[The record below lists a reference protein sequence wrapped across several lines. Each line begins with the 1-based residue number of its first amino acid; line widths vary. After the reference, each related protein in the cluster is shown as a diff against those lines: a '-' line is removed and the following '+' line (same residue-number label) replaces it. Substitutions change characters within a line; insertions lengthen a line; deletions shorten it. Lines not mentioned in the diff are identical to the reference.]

1 MRPLI
6 AIVGRPNVGKST
18 LFNRLCREKKAIVES
33 LPGVTRDRNYA
44 DVTWDGV
51 SLTIVDTGG
60 FEPLNKDR
68 FIAHINEQI
77 ELAIEEADVL
87 ILLTD
92 GKEGLNPT
100 DRDII
105 DRLRKAGKPTF
116 LAVNKIDHPKHQERI
131 QDFYSL
137 GVDTIFPISATHG
150 HGVSYLM
157 DKVLSVLPSMEEEV
171 EGELVRVA
179 VVGRPNVGKSSLIN
193 GILGYRRLVVSEMP
207 GTTRDAIDSVIKM
220 GEKGYLFIDTAGIRR
235 KQKISLKLEKYCVVK
250 ALRSID
256 RSDIALIL
264 LDATQGV
271 TNQDKRIAE
280 YALERGKGII
290 IVINKWDLIQSQ
302 AEIRRY
308 VLNKVK
314 TGLRFIDFAPVIT
327 VSALKGKGIMG
338 IFKLID
344 GVFNEYCSRISTH
357 KLNQLMK
364 EMVKTHKAP
373 RVDGK
378 RLKLFYATQ
387 ISIKPPT
394 IVAFVNYP
402 EGVNAYYAR
411 YLLNKI
417 RREAGLNRTPIRVS
431 FKKRV

>member
-1 MRPLI
+1 M
-6 AIVGRPNVGKST
+6 GKST
-18 LFNRLCREKKAIVES
+18 LFNRLCRERKAIVES

-44 DVTWDGV
+44 DVAWDGV

-60 FEPLNKDR
+60 FEPLKKDR
-68 FIAHINEQI
+68 FIAQINEQI

-116 LAVNKIDHPKHQERI
+116 LAVNKIDHPKHEDRI

-157 DKVLSVLPSMEEEV
+157 DEALSVLPSIEEEV
-171 EGELVRVA
+171 EDKLVRVA

-193 GILGYRRLVVSEMP
+193 RILGYRRLLVSEIP
-207 GTTRDAIDSVIKM
+207 GTTRDAIDSVVKRD
-220 GEKGYLFIDTAGIRR
+220 EKGYIFVDTAGIRR
-235 KQKISLKLEKYCVVK
+235 KQSISLRLEKYCVVK

-264 LDATQGV
+264 LDATEGV

-280 YALERGKGII
+280 YALERGRGVI
-290 IVINKWDLIQSQ
+290 IVINKWDLIQKD

-308 VLNKVK
+308 ILSKIRADL
-314 TGLRFIDFAPVIT
+314 GYIDFAPVIT

-344 GVFNEYCSRISTH
+344 GVFTEYCSRISTA
-357 KLNQLMK
+357 KLNQLIK
-364 EMVKTHKAP
+364 DMVKTHKP
-373 RVDGK
+373 PLVHGK

-387 ISIKPPT
+387 TSIKPPT

-402 EGVNAYYAR
+402 EGVDASYAR
-411 YLLNKI
+411 YLVNKI
-417 RREAGLNRTPIRVS
+417 RREAGLKRTPIR
-431 FKKRV
+431 FFFRKRA

>member
-1 MRPLI
+1 M
-6 AIVGRPNVGKST
+6 GKST
-18 LFNRLCREKKAIVES
+18 LFNRLCRKRKAIVES

-44 DVTWDGV
+44 DITWDEV

-60 FEPLNKDR
+60 FEPLKKDR
-68 FIAHINEQI
+68 FIAQINEQI

-100 DRDII
+100 DKDII

-116 LAVNKIDHPKHQERI
+116 LAVNKIDDPKHEERI

-157 DKVLSVLPSMEEEV
+157 DEVLSVVPKIEEGVGE
-171 EGELVRVA
+171 ELVRVA

-193 GILGYRRLVVSEMP
+193 RILGYRRLVVSEIP
-207 GTTRDAIDSVIKM
+207 GTTRDTIDSVVKRDK
-220 GEKGYLFIDTAGIRR
+220 KGYLFVDTAGIRR
-235 KQKISLKLEKYCVVK
+235 KQRISLKLEKYCVVK

-256 RSDIALIL
+256 RSDMALIL
-264 LDATQGV
+264 LDATEGV
-271 TNQDKRIAE
+271 TNQDKHIAE

-290 IVINKWDLIQSQ
+290 IVINKWDLIPKD

-308 VLNKVK
+308 ILGKVK
-314 TGLRFIDFAPVIT
+314 VDLGYIDFAPVIT
-327 VSALKGKGIMG
+327 VSALKGEGIMG

-344 GVFNEYCSRISTH
+344 GVFTEYCLRISTA
-357 KLNQLMK
+357 KLNQLIK
-364 EMVKTHKAP
+364 EMVKTHKP
-373 RVDGK
+373 PLVHGK
-378 RLKLFYATQ
+378 RLKLLYATQ
-387 ISIKPPT
+387 TSIKPPT
-394 IVAFVNYP
+394 ILAFVNYP
-402 EGVNAYYAR
+402 EGVNASYAR
-411 YLLNKI
+411 YIVNKI
-417 RREAGLNRTPIRVS
+417 RREAGLKRTPIRVF

>member
-1 MRPLI
+1 M
-6 AIVGRPNVGKST
+6 
-18 LFNRLCREKKAIVES
+18 ES

-44 DVTWDGV
+44 DVAWDGV

-60 FEPLNKDR
+60 FEPLKKDR
-68 FIAHINEQI
+68 FIAQINEQI

-116 LAVNKIDHPKHQERI
+116 LAVNKIDHPKHEDRI

-137 GVDTIFPISATHG
+137 GVDTIFSISATHG

-157 DKVLSVLPSMEEEV
+157 DEVLSVLPSIEEEV
-171 EGELVRVA
+171 EDKLVRVA

-193 GILGYRRLVVSEMP
+193 RILGYRRLLVSEIP
-207 GTTRDAIDSVIKM
+207 GTTRDAIDSVVKRD
-220 GEKGYLFIDTAGIRR
+220 EKGYIFVDTAGIRR
-235 KQKISLKLEKYCVVK
+235 KQSISLRLEKYCVVK

-256 RSDIALIL
+256 RSNIALIL
-264 LDATQGV
+264 LDATEGV

-280 YALERGKGII
+280 YALERGRGVI
-290 IVINKWDLIQSQ
+290 IVINKWDLIQKD

-308 VLNKVK
+308 TLSKIRADL
-314 TGLRFIDFAPVIT
+314 GYIDFAPVIT

-344 GVFNEYCSRISTH
+344 GVFTEYCSRISTA
-357 KLNQLMK
+357 KLNQLIK
-364 EMVKTHKAP
+364 DMVKTHKP
-373 RVDGK
+373 PLVHGK
-378 RLKLFYATQ
+378 KLKLFYATQ
-387 ISIKPPT
+387 TSIKPPT

-402 EGVNAYYAR
+402 EGVDASYAR
-411 YLLNKI
+411 YLVNRI
-417 RREAGLNRTPIRVS
+417 RREAGLKRTPIR
-431 FKKRV
+431 FFFRKRA

>member
-18 LFNRLCREKKAIVES
+18 LFNRLCRKRKAIVES
-33 LPGVTRDRNYA
+33 LPGVTRDRNYQ
-44 DVTWDGV
+44 DITWDEV

-60 FEPLNKDR
+60 FEPLKKDR
-68 FIAHINEQI
+68 FIAQINEQI

-100 DRDII
+100 DKDII

-116 LAVNKIDHPKHQERI
+116 LAVNKIDDPKHEERI

-157 DKVLSVLPSMEEEV
+157 DEVLSVIPRMEEEV
-171 EGELVRVA
+171 GDELVRVA

-193 GILGYRRLVVSEMP
+193 SILGYRRLLVNEIP
-207 GTTRDAIDSVIKM
+207 GTTRDTIDSVVKRDK
-220 GEKGYLFIDTAGIRR
+220 KGYLFVDTAGIRR
-235 KQKISLKLEKYCVVK
+235 KQRISLKLEKYCVVK

-256 RSDIALIL
+256 RSDMALIL
-264 LDATQGV
+264 LDATEGV
-271 TNQDKRIAE
+271 TNQDKHIAE

-290 IVINKWDLIQSQ
+290 IVINKWDLIPKD

-308 VLNKVK
+308 ILGKVK
-314 TGLRFIDFAPVIT
+314 VDLGYIDFAPVIT
-327 VSALKGKGIMG
+327 VSALKGEGIMG

-344 GVFNEYCSRISTH
+344 GVFTEYCLRISTA
-357 KLNQLMK
+357 KLNQLIK
-364 EMVKTHKAP
+364 EMVKTHKP
-373 RVDGK
+373 PLVHGK
-378 RLKLFYATQ
+378 RLKLLYATQ
-387 ISIKPPT
+387 TSIKPPT
-394 IVAFVNYP
+394 ILAFVNYP
-402 EGVNAYYAR
+402 EGVNTSYAR
-411 YLLNKI
+411 YIVNKI
-417 RREAGLNRTPIRVS
+417 RREAGLKRTPIRVF

>member
-1 MRPLI
+1 M
-6 AIVGRPNVGKST
+6 GKST
-18 LFNRLCREKKAIVES
+18 LFNRLCRERKAIVES

-44 DVTWDGV
+44 DVAWDGV

-60 FEPLNKDR
+60 FEPLKKDG
-68 FIAHINEQI
+68 FIAQINEQI

-100 DRDII
+100 DRDIV

-116 LAVNKIDHPKHQERI
+116 LTVNKIDHPKHEDRI

-137 GVDTIFPISATHG
+137 GVDTIFSISATHG

-157 DKVLSVLPSMEEEV
+157 DEVLSVLPSIEEEV
-171 EGELVRVA
+171 EDKLVRVA

-193 GILGYRRLVVSEMP
+193 RILGYRRLLVSEIP
-207 GTTRDAIDSVIKM
+207 GTTRDAIDSVVKRD
-220 GEKGYLFIDTAGIRR
+220 EKGYIFVDTAGIRR
-235 KQKISLKLEKYCVVK
+235 KQSISLRLEKYCVVK

-256 RSDIALIL
+256 RSNIALIL
-264 LDATQGV
+264 LDATEGV

-280 YALERGKGII
+280 YALERGRGVI
-290 IVINKWDLIQSQ
+290 IVINKWDLIQKD

-308 VLNKVK
+308 TLSKIRAD
-314 TGLRFIDFAPVIT
+314 LEYIDFAPVIT

-344 GVFNEYCSRISTH
+344 GVFTEYCSRISTA
-357 KLNQLMK
+357 KLNQLIK
-364 EMVKTHKAP
+364 EMVKTHKP
-373 RVDGK
+373 SLVHGK

-387 ISIKPPT
+387 TSIKPPT

-402 EGVNAYYAR
+402 EGVDASYAR
-411 YLLNKI
+411 YLVNRI
-417 RREAGLNRTPIRVS
+417 RREAGLNRTPIR
-431 FKKRV
+431 FFFRKRA

>member
-1 MRPLI
+1 
-6 AIVGRPNVGKST
+6 VGKST
-18 LFNRLCREKKAIVES
+18 LFNRLCRKRKAIVES

-44 DVTWDGV
+44 DVAWDGV

-60 FEPLNKDR
+60 FEPLKKDG
-68 FIAHINEQI
+68 FIAQINEQI

-100 DRDII
+100 DRDIV

-116 LAVNKIDHPKHQERI
+116 LAVNKIDHPKHEDRI

-157 DKVLSVLPSMEEEV
+157 DEVLSVLPSIEEEV
-171 EGELVRVA
+171 EDKLVRVA

-193 GILGYRRLVVSEMP
+193 RILGYRRLLVSEIP
-207 GTTRDAIDSVIKM
+207 GTTRDAIDSVVKRD
-220 GEKGYLFIDTAGIRR
+220 EKGYIFVDTAGIRR
-235 KQKISLKLEKYCVVK
+235 KQSISLRLEKYCVVK

-256 RSDIALIL
+256 RSNIALIL
-264 LDATQGV
+264 LDATEGV

-280 YALERGKGII
+280 YALERGRGVI
-290 IVINKWDLIQSQ
+290 IVINKWDLIQKD

-308 VLNKVK
+308 TLSKIRAD
-314 TGLRFIDFAPVIT
+314 LEYIDFAPVIT

-344 GVFNEYCSRISTH
+344 GVFTEYCSRISTA
-357 KLNQLMK
+357 KLNQLIK
-364 EMVKTHKAP
+364 DMVKTHKP
-373 RVDGK
+373 PLVHGK
-378 RLKLFYATQ
+378 KLKLFYATQ
-387 ISIKPPT
+387 TSIKPPT

-402 EGVNAYYAR
+402 EGVDASYAR
-411 YLLNKI
+411 YLVNRI
-417 RREAGLNRTPIRVS
+417 RREAGLKRTPIR
-431 FKKRV
+431 FFFRKRA

>member
-1 MRPLI
+1 M
-6 AIVGRPNVGKST
+6 GKST
-18 LFNRLCREKKAIVES
+18 LFNRLCRKRKAIVES

-44 DVTWDGV
+44 DVAWDGV

-60 FEPLNKDR
+60 FEPLKKDG
-68 FIAHINEQI
+68 FIAQINEQI

-87 ILLTD
+87 IFLTD

-116 LAVNKIDHPKHQERI
+116 LAVNKIDHPKHEDRI

-157 DKVLSVLPSMEEEV
+157 DEVLSVLPSIEEEV
-171 EGELVRVA
+171 EDKLVRVA

-193 GILGYRRLVVSEMP
+193 RILGYRRLLVSEIP
-207 GTTRDAIDSVIKM
+207 GTTRDAIDSVVKRD
-220 GEKGYLFIDTAGIRR
+220 EKGYIFVDTAGIRR
-235 KQKISLKLEKYCVVK
+235 KQSISLRLEKYCVVK

-256 RSDIALIL
+256 RSNIALIL
-264 LDATQGV
+264 LDATEGV

-280 YALERGKGII
+280 YALERGRGVI
-290 IVINKWDLIQSQ
+290 IVINKWDLIQKD

-308 VLNKVK
+308 TLSKIRAD
-314 TGLRFIDFAPVIT
+314 LEYIDFAPVIT

-344 GVFNEYCSRISTH
+344 GVFTEYCSRISTA
-357 KLNQLMK
+357 KLNQLIK
-364 EMVKTHKAP
+364 DMVKTHKP
-373 RVDGK
+373 PLVHGK

-387 ISIKPPT
+387 TSIKPPT

-402 EGVNAYYAR
+402 EGVDASYAR
-411 YLLNKI
+411 YLVNRI
-417 RREAGLNRTPIRVS
+417 RREAGLKRTPIR
-431 FKKRV
+431 FFFRKRA